1 MSADGW
7 SEFKVE
13 PVETE
18 IITQPVTRRV
28 WDFPVRVFHWSLV
41 LAFVGAY
48 ITHRA
53 GIEYFKYHVWCGYAV
68 IVLLSF
74 RIIWGLVGT
83 RHARFWNFIRGPVT
97 TGRYTVAVLRG
108 KEKHYAGHNPL
119 GALMV
124 VALLASL
131 SVQALAGLFA
141 NDEIFNLGP
150 LYAYVSAQRS
160 LELTSLH
167 RQLFYWI
174 LAAVVLHVVAVIAH
188 RIFKKEKLV
197 KAMIVGRKPA
207 EFVKPADEIKS
218 SRIWLAAVIVVVVAS
233 TLAWIIKHAPVA
245 DTAVF

>member
-1 MSADGW
+1 MSADG
-7 SEFKVE
+7 SFQ
-13 PVETE
+13 VETQAE
-18 IITQPVTRRV
+18 TQLEKQQEARRV

-41 LAFVGAY
+41 IAFAGAY
-48 ITHRA
+48 ITHRL

-68 IVLLSF
+68 IVLVSF

-97 TGRYTVAVLRG
+97 TSRYTLATLRG
-108 KEKHYAGHNPL
+108 KSQQRYAGHNPL

-131 SVQALAGLFA
+131 AVQALAGLFA

-160 LELTSLH
+160 IELTSLH

-174 LAAVVLHVVAVIAH
+174 LAAVALHVLAVIAH
-188 RIFKKEKLV
+188 RVFKKEKLV
-197 KAMIVGRKPA
+197 KAMILGHKPA
-207 EFVKPADEIKS
+207 ELVKPEDEIKS
-218 SRIWLAAVIVVVVAS
+218 SRTLLAVVIIVLIAS
-233 TLAWIIKHAPVA
+233 ALTWIIKHAPVV
-245 DTAVF
+245 DTSVF